1 MSTEL
6 SQKTGKQRIE
16 LDYSQLDSD
25 KMRVNMGPQHPSTH
39 GVLRLEVEVDGEIVT
54 DVVPHM
60 GYLHR
65 CFEKCAENSTYPQ
78 VIPYTDRLDY
88 ISSMCNEWPYVMG
101 VEKMLGIKVSDKV
114 EYQRVILAELNRI
127 ANHQIAVATFG
138 LDAGAFTPFLY
149 FFRDRE
155 FILSIFE
162 KVCGARLLY
171 NHFWIGG
178 MSRDVYPTFKE
189 DVSWVINQVRATNKE
204 VEDLLLYNKIFVD
217 RTAKIGILPA
227 DVAINYAC
235 SGPMLRASGVK
246 FDLRKNDSYSVYD
259 RFDFNAVTIEAGKE
273 LVGVVGDCWN
283 RTYLRMLEMEESCK
297 IIEQALEQM
306 PTEGDVHENCPK
318 KIRPPKGELYSRAEN
333 PKGEHGFYIISNGK
347 DQPERVK
354 CRSASFVN
362 LSVLPEISKGYMIA
376 DLILILGSVDIV
388 LGDVD
393 R

>member
-6 SQKTGKQRIE
+6 SQNNGKQKIE
-16 LDYSQLDSD
+16 LDYSQLDLD
-25 KMRVNMGPQHPSTH
+25 KMRINMGPQHPSTH

-54 DVVPHM
+54 EVVPHI

-78 VIPYTDRLDY
+78 VIPFVDRLDY

-101 VEKMLGIKVSDKV
+101 VEKLMGIEVSDKV
-114 EYQRVILAELNRI
+114 QYQRVILAELNRI

-155 FILSIFE
+155 YVLSILE

-189 DVSWVINQVRATNKE
+189 DALWVVNQVRKTNKE
-204 VEDLLLYNKIFVD
+204 IENLLLYNKIFVD
-217 RTAKIGILPA
+217 RTANIGILPA

-235 SGPMLRASGVK
+235 SGPVLRGSGVK
-246 FDLRKNDSYSVYD
+246 LDLRKCEPYSVYD
-259 RFDFNAVTIEAGKE
+259 KIDFNMAYIEAGKE
-273 LVGVVGDCWN
+273 LVGVIGDCWN
-283 RTYLRMLEMEESCK
+283 RTYVRMMEMEESCR
-297 IIEQALEQM
+297 IIEQALQQM
-306 PTEGDVHENCPK
+306 PSEGDVREKCPK
-318 KIRPPKGELYSRAEN
+318 KVRPPKGEIYSKAES
-333 PKGEHGFYIISNGK
+333 PKGELGFYIVSNGK

-354 CRSASFVN
+354 CRPGSFIN
-362 LSVLPEISKGYMIA
+362 LAVLPEISKGYMIA
-376 DLILILGSVDIV
+376 DLILILGSIDIV
-388 LGDVD
+388 LGEVD